1 MFLTEKNLKYYH
13 IGGHLE
19 STEISAS
26 EEPNALE
33 KGPAQF
39 IALRILSGKGEVQI
53 MPFRKL
59 SGKCHFLLQFCM
71 NN

>member
-13 IGGHLE
+13 IDGHFGKRHQYTLE

-33 KGPAQF
+33 KAPVQF
-39 IALRILSGKGEVQI
+39 
-53 MPFRKL
+53 MPVL
-59 SGKCHFLLQFCM
+59 HE
-71 NN
+71 